1 MVSIIIVYY
10 HAKEE
15 LFRCL
20 ESIHKNKPKTDF
32 EVIVVDNDEEIRIKK
47 EINKEFPWVKYV
59 KSPGNNG
66 FGSGN
71 NLGARHAKGEYLFF
85 LNPDTRVFPG
95 TVDGLVDF
103 LKKEKEAGVVAPQ
116 LLHADKTVF
125 EQQGCLALNVLR
137 GIVVLSF
144 INKVLPNNPISRE
157 YWQTGWDKKK
167 LKEVDVVPG
176 TAFMI
181 RRAFYEEMQGFDENF
196 FLYFEEFDLCKRIRE
211 KGYKLFITPGA
222 KIIHLWGKGGTE
234 ETDNINHIYRL
245 SRFYYFKKHYGI
257 FNALLVEAFARFGKR
272 QFFFLIVLF
281 FGAIM
286 LFTLFE

>member
-1 MVSIIIVYY
+1 MVSIVIVHY
-10 HAKEE
+10 HADEE

-20 ESIHKNKPKTDF
+20 ESIQKNKPKTDF

-47 EINKEFPWVKYV
+47 ELKEKFPWVKYV
-59 KSPGNNG
+59 KSLGNNG

-71 NLGARHAKGEYLFF
+71 NLGVAHAKGDYLFF

-95 TVDGLVDF
+95 TVDELLDF
-103 LKKEKEAGVVAPQ
+103 LKKGKGAGVVAPQ
-116 LLHADKTVF
+116 LLHPDKTIF
-125 EQQGCLALNVLR
+125 EQQGCLKLNVLR

-144 INKVLPNNPISRE
+144 LNKVLPNNPVSSA
-157 YWQTGWDKKK
+157 YWQSGWDKNK

-181 RRAFYEEMQGFDENF
+181 VKKLYEEMQGFDENF
-196 FLYFEEFDLCKRIRE
+196 FLYFDEFDLCKRIRE
-211 KGYKLFITPGA
+211 KGYKLFITPRA
-222 KIIHLWGKGGTE
+222 KVIHLWGKGGTG
-234 ETDNINHIYRL
+234 ETANISVIYRQ

-272 QFFFLIVLF
+272 QFFVLVVLF
-281 FGAIM
+281 LGIII
-286 LFTLFE
+286 LFI